1 MEGREMVRLTTFAL
15 AAALSI
21 GNVLAAET
29 PRVGEWGA
37 VKYGFGALSVACP
50 TTADISR
57 YHQLRNSAAIAAETF
72 SAQHCTTLDGGT
84 EVMVEHDSAVWS
96 GTMCVRPRGATDCLW
111 IRSIAIENKADA
123 DAQAA
128 AQKKSDDDEAA
139 SVAKLKAFNDDFNAR
154 FDKEHPECKGW
165 KTNTH
170 LPEHCY

>member
-1 MEGREMVRLTTFAL
+1 MDGREMVRLTTFAL

-57 YHQLRNSAAIAAETF
+57 YYQLRNSDAIAAETF

-96 GTMCVRPRGATDCLW
+96 GTMASGLAAQPIAFGFGVSRSKTRPMLTRKPPLRKSRMTTRPRL
-111 IRSIAIENKADA
+111 
-123 DAQAA
+123 
-128 AQKKSDDDEAA
+128 
-139 SVAKLKAFNDDFNAR
+139 
-154 FDKEHPECKGW
+154 
-165 KTNTH
+165 
-170 LPEHCY
+170 